1 MDQALRAHT
10 INGAR
15 QLGRDQDL
23 GTIEVG
29 KLADLVELSADPMT
43 VDPHGLTSHVKVRGT
58 WVSGRKVDLPEVPR
72 RGGGD
77 RPRAAPAAGH
87 HGPAPLLLAAA
98 GFPSGTALRSGIP
111 TVG

>member
-15 QLGRDQDL
+15 QLGRDHDL

-43 VDPHGLTSHVKVRGT
+43 VDPHELTSRVEVRGT
-58 WVSGRKVDLPEVPR
+58 WVAGRRVDLPAFLADVQAI
-72 RGGGD
+72 D
-77 RPRAAPAAGH
+77 
-87 HGPAPLLLAAA
+87 PAPHRRLA
-98 GFPSGTALRSGIP
+98 TADTHRCC
-111 TVG
+111 